1 MIGLA
6 FSPEPN
12 RTVEEQR
19 TDYVGRACK
28 SVPSRAEPSTN
39 SFFFNNEF
47 LKSGSLYNIIN

>member
-19 TDYVGRACK
+19 TDYVGRVCK
-28 SVPSRAEPSTN
+28 SEPSRAVELTV
-39 SFFFNNEF
+39 FFNNEF
-47 LKSGSLYNIIN
+47 LKSGSLYNMIN